1 MAYGL
6 RAKCC
11 VLADNMV
18 EIEAWRSRLSED
30 ERASQNNPET
40 VIKHWRKA
48 TKSASPPRRRVTPH
62 AANGNDRP
70 VQSGDLIK
78 RVGLAIKSA
87 ARSNDYF
94 FHGEGRVGCTD
105 PCRSHRCPRRTRPDP
120 PEGRAVEAMT
130 PAWVGKHSRKTG
142 DFPVIWACFPDGV
155 ACGSQRIT
163 SERAKIRSPG
173 CPYG

>member
-130 PAWVGKHSRKTG
+130 PA
-142 DFPVIWACFPDGV
+142 
-155 ACGSQRIT
+155 
-163 SERAKIRSPG
+163 
-173 CPYG
+173 